1 MFSSYYAWSGRRDPL
16 NHCALNVAL
25 YGRGGKRWAMTERG
39 RTAVSRE
46 AGTLAIGPSSVRLED
61 DRFIIDIDETTSPL
75 PRRLKGRVE
84 LRIEGTTQRTFNLDA
99 NGCHTWWPIAPRVS
113 ASVTLEHPALSW
125 TGYGYIDQN
134 AGTQPLETDFK
145 RWNWSY
151 ARLKGRSV
159 VLYDVERR
167 AGPGCAH
174 ALSIR
179 DDGSVTEIDVP
190 TLAPLRPTALWRMP
204 RLTRADAP
212 GEAVVLTTLE
222 DTPFY
227 SRSTLA
233 TRVLGEVTAGMHES
247 LCLDRLT
254 LPVVRGL
261 LPFRNPRALWN

>member
-39 RTAVSRE
+39 RGAVQRE
-46 AGTLAIGPSSVRLED
+46 ARALAIGPSTVRVED
-61 DRFIIDIDETTSPL
+61 DRFIIDIDETSAPF

-99 NGCHTWWPIAPRVS
+99 NGRHTWWPIAPRVT
-113 ASVTLEHPALSW
+113 ASVALEHPALSW

-134 AGTQPLETDFK
+134 AGTVPLEVDFK

-151 ARLKGRSV
+151 ARLKGRSLV
-159 VLYDVERR
+159 IYDVESRT
-167 AGPGCAH
+167 GPSCPH
-174 ALSIR
+174 ALAIS
-179 DDGSVTEIDVP
+179 DDGSLTEIDAP
-190 TLAPLRPTALWRMP
+190 TTARLRPTAIWQIP
-204 RLTRADAP
+204 RHTRADSP
-212 GEAVVLTTLE
+212 DDAVVLATLE

-233 TRVLGEVTAGMHES
+233 TRMFGEVTAGMHES

-254 LPVVRGL
+254 MPVVRGL
-261 LPFRNPRALWN
+261 LPFRNPRALWG